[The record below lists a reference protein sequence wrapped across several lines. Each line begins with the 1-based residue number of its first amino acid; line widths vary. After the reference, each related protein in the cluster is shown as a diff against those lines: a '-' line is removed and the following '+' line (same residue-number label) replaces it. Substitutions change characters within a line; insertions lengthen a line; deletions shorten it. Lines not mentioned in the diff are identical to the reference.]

1 MMNINHQNNSL
12 DFDAMCLITWPYL
25 SAITA
30 LTSFT
35 DSRTKGMR
43 RWNPHEQR
51 IRTLSL
57 TLHAR
62 CLQSAHVCL
71 HVDTCISGWL
81 CFCLC
86 MWECLSKLVPLSER
100 WHHPWSQW
108 CARGLKREE
117 NCSGY
122 MWPDSFTC
130 VHTHAYK
137 RKQRWADREA
147 CSNHTAWIL
156 LYVLATCWYLF
167 KELHSCAL
175 CHCVHTCVQ
184 RCFGFGLRHQL
195 RWC

>member
-1 MMNINHQNNSL
+1 MNELMMNINHQNNSL

-108 CARGLKREE
+108 CARGLKQKGGKLQWIYVTWQLHMR
-117 NCSGY
+117 S
-122 MWPDSFTC
+122 
-130 VHTHAYK
+130 HA
-137 RKQRWADREA
+137 RIQ
-147 CSNHTAWIL
+147 
-156 LYVLATCWYLF
+156 
-167 KELHSCAL
+167 KE
-175 CHCVHTCVQ
+175 TEMG
-184 RCFGFGLRHQL
+184 R
-195 RWC
+195 